1 MIYLSLSKN
10 AVHILAAKK
19 TLLNQFQSVV
29 YSKEFGTNL
38 LEKGKV
44 TNIDVVASAIKETLL
59 GLEEKKM
66 LEKEIFLIL
75 PQESFLTLRTVVPP
89 DIAPSAVEAFLKD
102 KFQATFRLSLDD
114 FQYIYFSKS
123 INDETVLILYAYP
136 MLELEKLYSTFN
148 LINLKLVNLLPET
161 VGYFTLFE
169 KTLSLTKKENFI
181 YLKFYPSY
189 FQAFLFDSFGYLGE
203 PDWYLPV
210 IEEQEKPIREKILE
224 YESKNIKFH
233 RLILSGPKADEVRQ
247 DIFTKSVGV
256 WTNPLRK
263 IIVNFYQDYL
273 KMLPFDNNQTFPV
286 LNYDHLLGAFIFV
299 FNNKDFNFLK
309 KTFDYQ
315 SKQKVIYF
323 NLPKK
328 EILIFL
334 GSFLLAF
341 VIFSFLF
348 NERKQLPSINL
359 FSLKST
365 TTPTPTPTL
374 TPTPTIII
382 KKEEIKIKVLN
393 GSGVAGKAGEVKK
406 ILEKAGYSQI
416 LTGNAEEFNF
426 KITEIHVKKSK
437 TYLKTEIKKILTD
450 YTSSFKEVF
459 LDEQENSDV
468 IIIIGTDFK

>member
-10 AVHILAAKK
+10 AVHILGVKK
-19 TLLNQFQSVV
+19 TLLNQFQSAVH
-29 YSKEFGTNL
+29 SKEFETNL

-44 TNIDVVASAIKETLL
+44 VNVDVVASAIKETLL

-66 LEKEIFLIL
+66 MEKEIFLIL
-75 PQESFLTLRTVVPP
+75 PQESFLTLRTVIPP
-89 DIAPSAVEAFLKD
+89 DIASSAIEAFLKD

-114 FQYIYFSKS
+114 FQYVYFSKS

-136 MLELEKLYSTFN
+136 FSELEKLYSIFN
-148 LINLKLVNLLPET
+148 LINLKLINLLPET
-161 VGYFTLFE
+161 ISYFSLFE
-169 KTLSLTKKENFI
+169 KTLSATKKENFI

-210 IEEQEKPIREKILE
+210 IEEQEKPIRGKILE

-263 IIVNFYQDYL
+263 IIANFYQDYL

-286 LNYDHLLGAFIFV
+286 LNYDLLLGAFIFS
-299 FNNKDFNFLK
+299 FNNKDYNFLRKKIDFQSKKKIASFNF
-309 KTFDYQ
+309 
-315 SKQKVIYF
+315 
-323 NLPKK
+323 PKK
-328 EILIFL
+328 EVLIFL

-341 VIFSFLF
+341 LIFSFLF
-348 NERKQLPSINL
+348 KEKKQSLSVSL
-359 FSLKST
+359 FSLKPT
-365 TTPTPTPTL
+365 ATATPTPTS
-374 TPTPTIII
+374 TPTPTVVI
-382 KKEEIKIKVLN
+382 KKEEVKIKVLN

-416 LTGNAEEFNF
+416 LTGNADEFNF

-437 TYLKTEIKKILTD
+437 VYLKTEIKKILTD

-459 LDEQENSDV
+459 LDEKENSDV
-468 IIIIGTDFK
+468 IIIIGADFK